1 MALKLSELKLAE
13 LKTCLPQILAQ
24 LRSLLLI
31 AVVSLAL
38 TGCVE
43 DQVGIQFDSPQGG
56 RITQHLHLDNQM
68 ASAQGWLSEL
78 ARRAGKLG
86 ADVDRGD
93 RSSLDIALPFSS
105 AADLEQKFNTL
116 FGPQKNNASLPSFTS
131 HLQVKTNNLLLIER
145 RHLIYDLDLSSLAIQ
160 SSDGNMLL
168 DPGAGLDVTFGVSGP
183 WGANKGK
190 RPPSAFSPE
199 ARRSG
204 GDLLW
209 QLEPGRVNHIEAV
222 LWMPSPIGFGA
233 LAIVGLV
240 IGSRYLTQKQPTS

>member
-1 MALKLSELKLAE
+1 MALKLAEPKLAE

-24 LRSLLLI
+24 LRSLFLI
-31 AVVSLAL
+31 AIVSLAL

-43 DQVGIQFDSPQGG
+43 DRVGVQFDSPQGG
-56 RITQHLHLDNQM
+56 QITQHLHLDNQM
-68 ASAQGWLSEL
+68 ASAQGWLSGLE
-78 ARRAGKLG
+78 RRANKLG
-86 ADVDRGD
+86 ASVDRGD
-93 RSSLDIALPFSS
+93 RSSLDIVLPFTS

-116 FGPQKNNASLPSFTS
+116 FGPQKNDTSLPNFTS

-145 RHLIYDLDLSSLAIQ
+145 RHLIYDLDLTSLAIQ
-160 SSDGNMLL
+160 SSDGNLLL
-168 DPGAGLDVTFGVSGP
+168 DPGGLDLAFGVSGP

-199 ARRSG
+199 AHREG

-209 QLEPGRVNHIEAV
+209 QLEPGRVNHIEAI
-222 LWMPSPIGFGA
+222 LWMPSPIGLGA

-240 IGSRYLTQKQPTS
+240 LGGRYLTQKQTSA

>member
-1 MALKLSELKLAE
+1 MALKLAE
-13 LKTCLPQILAQ
+13 LKTRLPQILAQ
-24 LRSLLLI
+24 WRSLILI
-31 AVVSLAL
+31 AIVSLAL

-43 DQVGIQFDSPQGG
+43 DRVGIQFDSPQGG
-56 RITQHLHLDNQM
+56 QITQHLHLDNQM
-68 ASAQGWLSEL
+68 ASAQGWLSTLE
-78 ARRAGKLG
+78 RRANKLG
-86 ADVDRGD
+86 ALVDRGD
-93 RSSLDIALPFSS
+93 RSSLDIALPFTS

-116 FGPQKNNASLPSFTS
+116 FGPQKNDTMPSFTS

-145 RHLIYDLDLSSLAIQ
+145 RHLIYDLDLSSLGIQ
-160 SSDGNMLL
+160 SSDGNLLL

-183 WGANKGK
+183 WGANKGR

-222 LWMPSPIGFGA
+222 LWMPSPIGLGA

-240 IGSRYLTQKQPTS
+240 MGGRYLTQKQNPA

>member
-1 MALKLSELKLAE
+1 MALKLAELKLAE

-24 LRSLLLI
+24 WRSLILI
-31 AVVSLAL
+31 AIVSLAL

-43 DQVGIQFDSPQGG
+43 DRVGIEFDSPQGG
-56 RITQHLHLDNQM
+56 QITQHLHLDNQM
-68 ASAQGWLSEL
+68 ASAQGWLIGLEGR
-78 ARRAGKLG
+78 ARKLG
-86 ADVDRGD
+86 ALVDRSD
-93 RSSLDIALPFSS
+93 RSSLDIALPFTS

-116 FGPQKNNASLPSFTS
+116 FGPQKNDTSLPNFTS

-145 RHLIYDLDLSSLAIQ
+145 RHLIYDLDLTSLAIQ
-160 SSDGNMLL
+160 SSDGNLLL
-168 DPGAGLDVTFGVSGP
+168 DPGEGLDLAFGVSGP

-199 ARRSG
+199 AHRAG

-222 LWMPSPIGFGA
+222 IWMPSPIGLGA

-240 IGSRYLTQKQPTS
+240 LGGRYLTQKQTSA

>member
-1 MALKLSELKLAE
+1 MALKLAELKFAE
-13 LKTCLPQILAQ
+13 LKTCLPQMLAQ
-24 LRSLLLI
+24 LRSVLLI
-31 AVVSLAL
+31 AIVSLAL

-43 DQVGIQFDSPQGG
+43 DRVGIQFDSPQGG
-56 RITQHLHLDNQM
+56 QITQHLHLDNQM
-68 ASAQGWLSEL
+68 ASAQGWLNALE
-78 ARRAGKLG
+78 RRANKLG
-86 ADVDRGD
+86 ALVDRGD
-93 RSSLDIALPFSS
+93 RSSLDIALPFTS

-116 FGPQKNNASLPSFTS
+116 FSPQKNDAMPNFTS

-160 SSDGNMLL
+160 GNDDNLLL
-168 DPGAGLDVTFGVSGP
+168 DPGEGLDIAFGVSGP

-199 ARRSG
+199 AHREG

-209 QLEPGRVNHIEAV
+209 QLEPGRVNHIEAI
-222 LWMPSPIGFGA
+222 LWMPSPVGLGA

-240 IGSRYLTQKQPTS
+240 IGGRYLTQKQPIT

>member
-1 MALKLSELKLAE
+1 MALKLAE
-13 LKTCLPQILAQ
+13 LKTRLPQILAQ
-24 LRSLLLI
+24 WRSLILI
-31 AVVSLAL
+31 AIVSLAL

-43 DQVGIQFDSPQGG
+43 DRVGIEFDSPQGG
-56 RITQHLHLDNQM
+56 QITQHLHLDNQM
-68 ASAQGWLSEL
+68 ASAQGWLIGLEGR
-78 ARRAGKLG
+78 ARKLG
-86 ADVDRGD
+86 ALVDRSD
-93 RSSLDIALPFSS
+93 RSSLDIALPFTS

-116 FGPQKNNASLPSFTS
+116 FGPQKNDTSLPNFTS

-145 RHLIYDLDLSSLAIQ
+145 RHLIYDLDLTSLAIQ
-160 SSDGNMLL
+160 SSDGNLLL
-168 DPGAGLDVTFGVSGP
+168 DPGEGLDLAFGVSGP

-199 ARRSG
+199 AHRAG

-222 LWMPSPIGFGA
+222 IWMPSPIGLGA

-240 IGSRYLTQKQPTS
+240 LGGRYLTQKQTSA